1 MYKFFFYLHIIYG
14 DKNDP
19 IGRITKDNDKCI
31 CSYNSS
37 EDIKNNIYNMIEM
50 YEHNNLC
57 SGPDYNYEWNS
68 IVGRLNK
75 ILWGRD

>member
-1 MYKFFFYLHIIYG
+1 MINVYVHIILV
-14 DKNDP
+14 K
-19 IGRITKDNDKCI
+19 ILK
-31 CSYNSS
+31 
-37 EDIKNNIYNMIEM
+37 M